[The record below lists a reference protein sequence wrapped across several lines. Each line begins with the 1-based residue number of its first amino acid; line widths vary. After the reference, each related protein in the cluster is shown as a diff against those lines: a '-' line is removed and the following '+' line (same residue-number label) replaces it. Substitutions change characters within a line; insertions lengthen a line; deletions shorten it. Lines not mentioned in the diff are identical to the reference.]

1 MENLLRKVGFQPH
14 FKISALYIKYEICS
28 KSKLFH
34 KQIFYQNKKY
44 RLELNS
50 NLLFWCSHPES
61 NRDGVLVRRILSPV
75 RLPVPP

>member
-14 FKISALYIKYEICS
+14 FKISALYIKYAVNPNYFI
-28 KSKLFH
+28 
-34 KQIFYQNKKY
+34 NKYFIKIKNN